1 MLMREYIITVYN
13 ETEKTEYRI
22 TATEGWKAENKALA
36 QHHGY
41 ITRVEVKRAEQALF
55 LRAPRARTPRLRAS
69 GVFSLYH
76 TFAYFVK

>member
-1 MLMREYIITVYN
+1 MPMREYIITIYN

-41 ITRVEVKRAEQALF
+41 ITRVEVKRAE
-55 LRAPRARTPRLRAS
+55 
-69 GVFSLYH
+69 
-76 TFAYFVK
+76 